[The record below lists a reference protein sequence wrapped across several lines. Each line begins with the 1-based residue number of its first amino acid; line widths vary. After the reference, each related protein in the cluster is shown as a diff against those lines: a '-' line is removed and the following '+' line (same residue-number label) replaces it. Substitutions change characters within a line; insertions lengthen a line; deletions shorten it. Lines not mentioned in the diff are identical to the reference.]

1 MTVIDP
7 TGAAQREVEQF
18 LYREA
23 QLLDEWRLD
32 EWFEL
37 MTEDVSYHVPAPD
50 ALTGDPA
57 AVVSL
62 VADNAVWLRSRVAQ
76 LMGKAAW
83 AENPRSRTRRLVTNV
98 QLVSQEGEELRVF
111 ANFAVYR
118 IRYEIMDIY
127 VGHYE
132 YRLVRREGGLRI
144 RERRAILDLESLRPH
159 GKLSIIL

>member
-1 MTVIDP
+1 VTDP
-7 TGAAQREVEQF
+7 AGAAQREIEQF

-32 EWFEL
+32 EWLGL

-50 ALTGDPA
+50 ALSGDPR

-62 VADNAVWLRSRVAQ
+62 VADNALWLRSRVDQ
-76 LMGKAAW
+76 LMGKSAW

-98 QLVSQEGEELRVF
+98 QVLAQRDEEFRVT

-127 VGHYE
+127 VGRYE
-132 YRLVRREGGLRI
+132 YRLVRRAGELRI